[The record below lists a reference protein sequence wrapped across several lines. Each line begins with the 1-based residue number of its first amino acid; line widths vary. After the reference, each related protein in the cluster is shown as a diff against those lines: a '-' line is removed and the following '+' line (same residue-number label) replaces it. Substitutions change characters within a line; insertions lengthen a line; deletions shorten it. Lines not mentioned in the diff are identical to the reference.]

1 MTTRTITYDD
11 AEALAYL
18 GQLQARLAD
27 LTPVM
32 QDLGEYLV
40 DSTKRRFAS
49 GTAPDGSPWAPNSLT
64 TLARYGGLYKNAK
77 KAQAGKRPLIGET
90 RRLSTEILALA
101 TASSVTVGS
110 PLVYAGVQQFGA
122 AKASLGPRSPWG
134 DVPARPY
141 LGLSATDRGN
151 VLAIVREYLAGA

>member
-32 QDLGEYLV
+32 QDLGEYGV
-40 DSTKRRFAS
+40 ESTKRRFAT
-49 GTAPDGSPWAPNSLT
+49 GTAPDGTPWAANSLT
-64 TLARYGGLYKNAK
+64 TLARYGGLFKGAK
-77 KAQAGKRPLIGET
+77 KAMAGKRPLIGET
-90 RRLSTEILALA
+90 RRLSTEILSLA

-122 AKASLGPRSPWG
+122 AKGSLGPRSPWG
-134 DVPARPY
+134 DIPARPY

-151 VLAIVREYLAGA
+151 VLAIVREYLAGG